1 MGRGA
6 ETQMKHGHDRHGGP
20 AAAEAGAGAVAPGLR
35 RRRLLLAAAALAGGT
50 GPGVASVAAWADARA
65 GRAALLMRHALAPGT
80 GDPPGFR
87 LEDCATQRLLSDAGR
102 VQARAIGAM
111 VRAQGIASATVLSSA
126 WCRARETAELL
137 GLGPVEHAPSLDSF
151 FAERRPREARTTALR
166 RLLADWTGP
175 GALVLVTH
183 QVNITAL
190 TGVFPASGALL
201 LVYTGARAGTV
212 ALPVPPPPA

>member
-1 MGRGA
+1 MGRDT
-6 ETQMKHGHDRHGGP
+6 ETQMKHGRIRPTVG
-20 AAAEAGAGAVAPGLR
+20 
-35 RRRLLLAAAALAGGT
+35 RRLVLAAAALAGG
-50 GPGVASVAAWADARA
+50 PRLAAADEAAWADARS

-87 LEDCATQRLLSDAGR
+87 VEDCATQRLLSEAGR
-102 VQARAIGAM
+102 AQARAIGAM

-137 GLGPVEHAPSLDSF
+137 GLGPVDHEPSLDSF
-151 FAERRPREARTTALR
+151 FADRSTREARTTALR
-166 RLLADWTGP
+166 RLLVDWTGP

-190 TGVFPASGALL
+190 TGVFPTSGELL
-201 LVYTGARAGTV
+201 LVYTGARAGTIGMR
-212 ALPVPPPPA
+212 VPPPSA